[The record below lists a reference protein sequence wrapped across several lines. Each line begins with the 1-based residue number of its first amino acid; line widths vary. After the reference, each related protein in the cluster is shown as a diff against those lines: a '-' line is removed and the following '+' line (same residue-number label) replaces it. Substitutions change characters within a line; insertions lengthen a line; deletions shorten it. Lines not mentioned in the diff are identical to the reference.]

1 MAERETTDAVMAAVL
16 RGTRT
21 IALVGASADPARP
34 SFGVMHFLLGRGY
47 RVFPVNPGLAG
58 GMIQGRRV
66 YGRLAD
72 VPEPVDMVDVFR
84 KSEAAGAVVDDA
96 LALEPL
102 PRVVW
107 MQLGVRD
114 DAAAA
119 RAEAAGL
126 TVVMDR
132 CPKIE
137 YRRLLG
143 EAG

>member
-1 MAERETTDAVMAAVL
+1 MPERETTDAVIAAIL
-16 RGTRT
+16 RDTRT

-34 SFGVMHFLLGRGY
+34 SFGVMHFLSGRGY

-58 GMIQGRRV
+58 GTIQGRRV

-72 VPEPVDMVDVFR
+72 LPEPVDMVDVFR

-96 LALEPL
+96 LALAPP
-102 PRVVW
+102 PRTVW
-107 MQLGVRD
+107 MQIGVRD

-119 RAEAAGL
+119 RAQAAGV

-143 EAG
+143 DAG